1 VRGKEPKR
9 ALRRRQLLW
18 GIAWRTPLCHGPTA
32 MPGRR
37 NPCAWHYFSC
47 TDRRVVLRKSD
58 LTEQRSSRLPSRHL
72 LGRRSPRRP
81 AGSRSPGELPD
92 ARTSQQKA
100 RPAPQLGV
108 RGTPPAQCG
117 INLSAVLG
125 DSQSYMSPGS
135 RSAPAIMAGAAAQ
148 THSMRLAGPALRSAL
163 QPHLLEQVGES
174 RVTGGGLKRSELVEQ
189 HAQIGIALRTCLLRP
204 GRVPSCP
211 QGHVHPE

>member
-1 VRGKEPKR
+1 VRGKELKR

-117 INLSAVLG
+117 INRSAVLG
-125 DSQSYMSPGS
+125 DSQSHMSLVCVAGQQVGPRHYGRGRGS
-135 RSAPAIMAGAAAQ
+135 NTLDEIGGTGPAI
-148 THSMRLAGPALRSAL
+148 SPPA
-163 QPHLLEQVGES
+163 
-174 RVTGGGLKRSELVEQ
+174 
-189 HAQIGIALRTCLLRP
+189 
-204 GRVPSCP
+204 PSS
-211 QGHVHPE
+211 